1 MNYQKIEFLYLGEE
15 DMLKAGVTDMA
26 GCVDTMEEM
35 LKLLSAGDFRMGG
48 ANANSHGIMMM
59 FPQSSPFPNMPVD
72 GPDRRFMAMPAY
84 LGGKFDMAGM
94 KWYGSNV
101 ENKDKGLPR
110 SILTLMLNDK
120 DTGAPVALMSA
131 NILSAYRTGAIPGV
145 GAKYLARRGSKV
157 VGIVGPGVMNK
168 TALAS
173 FVCTCPELDTV
184 KINGRGQ
191 KSIDSF
197 IEFVRKEF
205 PKIKMIEVVDTVE
218 EAVRGSDII
227 SIATSGSVG
236 SENYPYVKEEWIKP
250 GALFCLPANGRFDD
264 DFVLKRCKNVVDS
277 RMLYEAWAEEV
288 PYPAYETI
296 GIMGVHYMDMIHDH
310 IMDRSMV
317 EDLGDIINGKTPG
330 RKDDDQIILYSVGG
344 MPVEDVA
351 WGTVLYHRAVKM
363 GIGTKLKLWDTPYLA

>member
-1 MNYQKIEFLYLGEE
+1 MSYPKVEFLYLSEE
-15 DMLKAGVTDMA
+15 EMINAGVTDMA
-26 GCVDTMEEM
+26 GCVETMEEM
-35 LKLLSAGDFRMGG
+35 LKLMSVGDFRMGG
-48 ANANSHGIMMM
+48 ANANSHGVMML
-59 FPQSSPFPNMPVD
+59 FPQSSEFPNMPID

-84 LGGKFDMAGM
+84 LGGRFDMAGV

-101 ENKDKGLPR
+101 ANKEKGLPR

-120 DTGAPVALMSA
+120 DTGAPMALMSA

-145 GAKYLARRGSKV
+145 GAKYLARKGSKV

-173 FVCTCPELDTV
+173 FVCTCPEIDTV
-184 KINGRGQ
+184 KIMGRGQ

-197 IEFVRKEF
+197 INFVKTEF
-205 PKIKMIEVVDTVE
+205 PLITKIEVVNTVE
-218 EAVRGSDII
+218 EAVWGSDII
-227 SIATSGSVG
+227 SLATSGSEG

-264 DFVLKRCKNVVDS
+264 DFVLNRCKNVVDS
-277 RMLYEAWAEEV
+277 RMLYEAWSEEI

-296 GIMGVHYMDMIHDH
+296 GIMGVHYMDLIHDH
-310 IMDRSMV
+310 IMAPEMV
-317 EDLGDIINGKTPG
+317 EDLGDIIMGKTPG
-330 RKDDDQIILYSVGG
+330 RKNDEEIILYSVGG

-351 WGTVLYHRAVKM
+351 WGTVIYRRALEM